1 MPTGLVRWALT
12 RRKVRFFSEIK
23 LMCRHIYTESIEK
36 SYYDHNLQCRAEKRV
51 RTCILCG
58 KTEKETIYVKDP
70 PKRKLPKFIHDD
82 LSNA

>member
-1 MPTGLVRWALT
+1 MDCNPRAKDPRSLEERWGHM
-12 RRKVRFFSEIK
+12 I
-23 LMCRHIYTESIEK
+23 MCRHVYTESIDK

-70 PKRKLPKFIHDD
+70 PKRKLPKFIKHD
-82 LSNA
+82 LSN